1 MQALQIETD
10 DSGIALVLFAQGA
23 AGVFDAQLQT
33 GLIAAIARIATDV
46 AIHGA
51 VIAWEDSAQFIGG
64 PDLLELTWSRG
75 DETVKQ
81 VQARC
86 TALSAALRSLET
98 CGKPVACAIN
108 ASVMGRGLELAL
120 ACHYRAIASCPHLTL
135 SFPDIQF
142 GVTPGA
148 GGTQRLPRLIGIA
161 SALPLLLD
169 GVAIGAQRALELGLV
184 DQLAPRDELLA
195 RARAWVLANPCAV
208 ARWDVRGFKV
218 PGGVGC
224 LAPHAVESFQAGTSL
239 RSRATNRNYPAPLA
253 ILSSV
258 FEGTQVPIDTGL
270 RIESK
275 YHAKVLAD
283 PVARNLVHTMLV
295 HKRAADGLVRRPA
308 GVEALMV
315 KRIGVL
321 GAGMMGSGIA
331 FVSAAKGIDVE
342 LLDTTLEAAQKGKA
356 YSANLLRKE
365 IEKGRTTEAQSAE
378 LLAHISPT
386 TQFDALAECQLVIEA
401 VFESREVKRVVTHEA
416 ARLLPESTLF
426 ASNTSTLQITGLAQ
440 AVPRPDRFIGLH
452 FFSPVERMP
461 LVEVIR
467 GRQTSEPTLAHAL
480 DFVARLRKTPIVVH
494 DSPGFFTS
502 RVFGTFVDEG
512 MAMLAEGIEPA
523 LLENAARLAGM
534 PVGPLAIC
542 DEVTLDLQL
551 KVHEQAVADGLPER
565 FQRLTAIGVVR
576 KMTQE
581 LKRGGR
587 RSGGGF
593 YTYPASGKK
602 HLWHGL
608 REVFPPARGQ
618 PDVGD
623 LKRRFLHIQ
632 ALESARCIEEGVI
645 THPADADLGSILGIG
660 FPSWTG
666 GTLSY
671 IDTVGIAAFASECQ
685 EFAGR
690 YGARFAPSDAFLE
703 RARARQRYH
712 EHAV

>member
-1 MQALQIETD
+1 
-10 DSGIALVLFAQGA
+10 
-23 AGVFDAQLQT
+23 
-33 GLIAAIARIATDV
+33 
-46 AIHGA
+46 
-51 VIAWEDSAQFIGG
+51 
-64 PDLLELTWSRG
+64 
-75 DETVKQ
+75 
-81 VQARC
+81 
-86 TALSAALRSLET
+86 
-98 CGKPVACAIN
+98 
-108 ASVMGRGLELAL
+108 
-120 ACHYRAIASCPHLTL
+120 
-135 SFPDIQF
+135 
-142 GVTPGA
+142 
-148 GGTQRLPRLIGIA
+148 
-161 SALPLLLD
+161 
-169 GVAIGAQRALELGLV
+169 
-184 DQLAPRDELLA
+184 
-195 RARAWVLANPCAV
+195 
-208 ARWDVRGFKV
+208 
-218 PGGVGC
+218 
-224 LAPHAVESFQAGTSL
+224 
-239 RSRATNRNYPAPLA
+239 
-253 ILSSV
+253 
-258 FEGTQVPIDTGL
+258 
-270 RIESK
+270 
-275 YHAKVLAD
+275 
-283 PVARNLVHTMLV
+283 
-295 HKRAADGLVRRPA
+295 
-308 GVEALMV
+308 MV

-331 FVSAAKGIDVE
+331 YVSAAKGLDVA

-356 YSANLLRKE
+356 YSANLLHKE
-365 IEKGRTTEAQSAE
+365 LEKGRTTEAKSAE
-378 LLAHISPT
+378 LLAHIAPT
-386 TQFDALAECQLVIEA
+386 TQFDALAECELVIEA
-401 VFESREVKRVVTHEA
+401 VFESREVKRAVA
-416 ARLLPESTLF
+416 QKAGSLLPESTLF

-440 AVPRPDRFIGLH
+440 AFPRPDRFIGLH

-480 DFVARLRKTPIVVH
+480 DFVGRLRKTPIVVH

-512 MAMLAEGIEPA
+512 MAMLAEGVEPA

-608 REVFPPARGQ
+608 REVFPPVRGQ
-618 PDVGD
+618 PDVGE
-623 LKRRFLHIQ
+623 LKLRFLCIQ
-632 ALESARCIEEGVI
+632 SLESARCIEEGVI

-685 EFAGR
+685 RLARR

-712 EHAV
+712 EHPV

>member
-1 MQALQIETD
+1 MQALRFEIDE
-10 DSGIALVLFAQGA
+10 SGIALVLLAER
-23 AGVFDAQLQT
+23 AGSVLDAQLQAN
-33 GLIAAIARIATDV
+33 LMAAIARLATDA
-46 AIHGA
+46 AIQGV
-51 VIAWEDSAQFIGG
+51 VIASENSAEFIGG
-64 PDLLELTWSRG
+64 TDLLELTGRRG
-75 DETVKQ
+75 HETVQQ
-81 VQARC
+81 VYERC
-86 TALSAALRSLET
+86 TALSAALRRLET

-108 ASVMGRGLELAL
+108 GTAMGPGLELAL
-120 ACHYRAIASCPHLTL
+120 ACHYRVIANRPGVTL
-135 SFPDIQF
+135 GFPDIQF

-161 SALPLLLD
+161 RALPLLLD
-169 GVAIGAQRALELGLV
+169 GVAIGAQRALELGIVDLV
-184 DQLAPRDELLA
+184 APRDELIA
-195 RARAWVLANPCAV
+195 QARAWVLANPGAV
-208 ARWDVRGFKV
+208 ARWDVKGFTV

-239 RSRATNRNYPAPLA
+239 SSRATNRNYPAPLA

-275 YHAKVLAD
+275 YHARVLAD
-283 PVARNLVHTMLV
+283 PVAPNLVRTMLV
-295 HKRAADGLVRRPA
+295 HKRAADALVRRPSA
-308 GVEALMV
+308 VEALMV

-331 FVSAAKGIDVE
+331 YVSAAKGLDVA
-342 LLDTTLEAAQKGKA
+342 LLDATLEAAQQGKA

-365 IEKGRTTEAQSAE
+365 LEKGRTTEAKSVE
-378 LLAHISPT
+378 LLRHIEPT
-386 TQFDALAECQLVIEA
+386 TQFDALAGCELVIEA
-401 VFESREVKRVVTHEA
+401 VFETREVKRAVTEKA
-416 ARLLPESTLF
+416 AKVLPESALF

-440 AVPRPDRFIGLH
+440 AFPHQDRFIGLH

-512 MAMLAEGIEPA
+512 MAMLAEGVEPA
-523 LLENAARLAGM
+523 LIENAARLAGM
-534 PVGPLAIC
+534 AVGPLAVC

-565 FQRLTAIGVVR
+565 FRRLTAIGVVR

-581 LKRGGR
+581 LKRVGR
-587 RSGGGF
+587 RGGGGF
-593 YTYPASGKK
+593 YAYPAAGKK
-602 HLWHGL
+602 HLWPGL
-608 REVFPPARGQ
+608 REVFPPVRGQ
-618 PDVGD
+618 PDVEE
-623 LKRRFLHIQ
+623 LKKRFLYIQ
-632 ALESARCIEEGVI
+632 ALESARCVEEGVI
-645 THPADADLGSILGIG
+645 THPADADIGSILGIG

-671 IDTVGIAAFASECQ
+671 IDSVGIAAFASECKGL
-685 EFAGR
+685 AGR

-712 EHAV
+712 EDRV